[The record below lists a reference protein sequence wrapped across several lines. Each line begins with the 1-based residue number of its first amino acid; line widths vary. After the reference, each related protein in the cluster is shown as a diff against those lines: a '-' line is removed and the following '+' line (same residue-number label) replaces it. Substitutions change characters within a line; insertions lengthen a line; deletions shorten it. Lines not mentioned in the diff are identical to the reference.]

1 MAAFN
6 EFRLIGVCYG
16 NARKE
21 IIATKNGKRTAFT
34 LITKSTAN
42 KTKKVY
48 VPMLAYGKLS
58 DKAAAICRNG
68 NYVAVTGEIASKEFF
83 DRQQGVSYIRLFFLV
98 SDISLLIKATRKA
111 INEKEYRNLI
121 ELFDLETS
129 EYTKGNK

>member
-1 MAAFN
+1 
-6 EFRLIGVCYG
+6 
-16 NARKE
+16 
-21 IIATKNGKRTAFT
+21 
-34 LITKSTAN
+34 
-42 KTKKVY
+42 
-48 VPMLAYGKLS
+48 MLAYGKLS

-111 INEKEYRNLI
+111 INEEEYRNLI